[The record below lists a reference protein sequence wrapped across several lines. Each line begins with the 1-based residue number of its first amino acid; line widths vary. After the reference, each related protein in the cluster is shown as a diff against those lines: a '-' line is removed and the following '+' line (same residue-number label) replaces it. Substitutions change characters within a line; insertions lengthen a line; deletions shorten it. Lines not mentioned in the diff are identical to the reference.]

1 MSSLL
6 DTVGGTTF
14 ITGFQGQLHG
24 LKQDQDIETRINENA
39 TPIDLGGPV
48 CRGVAVVPGGPPG
61 NCKPAATGTK
71 FIGIAARLLS
81 EANATDSTG
90 VVNYARYK
98 EVPVLKKGRIW
109 VKAVEA
115 VTEGDDIIA
124 VVAAQSGL
132 GGTTGGAADTTT
144 RLALQG
150 GSGQW
155 QQTVGSGAVG
165 LVSINC
171 A

>member
-14 ITGFQGQLHG
+14 ITGFQGQITGQRELAV
-24 LKQDQDIETRINENA
+24 IETRINENA
-39 TPIDLGGPV
+39 TAIDFGGPV
-48 CRGVAVVPGGPPG
+48 VRGVAVVPGGPPG

-81 EANATDSTG
+81 EANTTDSTG
-90 VVNYARYK
+90 VVNYPRYH
-98 EVPVLKKGRIW
+98 EVPVLKRGWIW

-124 VVAAQSGL
+124 VVASQSGL

-165 LVSINC
+165 LVSISC
-171 A
+171 V

>member
-14 ITGFQGQLHG
+14 ITGFQGQILG
-24 LKQDQDIETRINENA
+24 QRNLARVETRINENA
-39 TPIDLGGPV
+39 TPIDFGAPV
-48 CRGVAVVPGGPPG
+48 CRGAAVVPGGPPG
-61 NCKPAATGTK
+61 NCKPPASGAK
-71 FIGIAARLLS
+71 FIGVSERLLS
-81 EANATDSTG
+81 EANAASGST
-90 VVNYARYK
+90 VNYQQFR
-98 EVPVLKKGRIW
+98 EVSILKGGWMW

-124 VVAAQSGL
+124 VVASPSGL
-132 GGTTGGAADTTT
+132 GGTTGGAGDTTT

-150 GSGQW
+150 GNGQW
-155 QQTVGSGAVG
+155 QQTVASGSVG
-165 LVSINC
+165 LISINC